1 MTIGFQCNVMVIL
14 LVNMCLPLLTIAA
27 FEETASATIQ
37 VEDFRGR
44 QLNFEAPVRRIV
56 CLLDSALT
64 GLYMLEAEQ
73 NVVGVSMTAYTGS
86 SAPYYAAMDSRIR
99 EKSLP
104 VVSNSAA
111 GSLERILALKPELV
125 IAFSLN
131 KEIIA
136 ALEERGVAV
145 FGVFIE
151 KVEDIYKEVLAM
163 GEMTGKASR
172 ARELVTFTRRQLS
185 FIRERTQTVPIAQ
198 RPNTYFMWAKGEMDS
213 GGRKS
218 IVQELLDLTGAVNIC
233 GRINQEH
240 VVISM
245 EHLLVA
251 NPEVVIMWFNEL
263 MDPEDI
269 STKPVWKMLSASKN
283 HRIHEIP
290 DLFCCDLWTLN
301 FQYTVMLMA
310 NWCHPELFNELD
322 LKQEAQTIFQKLYD
336 VKLSDNPIAH
346 DWHRTGSGL

>member
-1 MTIGFQCNVMVIL
+1 MVIL
-14 LVNMCLPLLTIAA
+14 LVSMCLPRLALAA
-27 FEETASATIQ
+27 FEGTATTKIQ

-44 QLNFEAPVRRIV
+44 RLNFEAPVKRIV

-86 SAPYYAAMDSRIR
+86 SAPYYTAMDSRIR

-104 VVSNSAA
+104 VVSNAA
-111 GSLERILALKPELV
+111 AVSLERILALKPELV
-125 IAFSLN
+125 ITFSLN

-151 KVEDIYKEVLAM
+151 KVEDIYKEVLAL
-163 GEMTGKASR
+163 GEMTGNAPR
-172 ARELVTFTRRQLS
+172 ARELVAFSRRQVAL
-185 FIRERTQTVPIAQ
+185 IREKTGAVSIDRWPD
-198 RPNTYFMWAKGEMDS
+198 TYFMWAKGEMDS

-218 IVQELLDLTGAVNIC
+218 IVQELLNISGAVNIC
-233 GRINQEH
+233 GHINQEH

-245 EHLLVA
+245 EQLLVA
-251 NPEVVIMWFNEL
+251 NPSIIIMWFNEL
-263 MDPEDI
+263 MDPVDI
-269 STKPVWKMLSASKN
+269 STKPAWKILTASRN
-283 HRIHEIP
+283 HRIYEIP

-310 NWCHPELFNELD
+310 TWCHPELFNELD
-322 LKQEAQTIFQKLYD
+322 LEREAQTIFQRLYG
-336 VKLSDNPIAH
+336 VKLPDNLIAPG
-346 DWHRTGSGL
+346 WHRTGSGL

>member
-1 MTIGFQCNVMVIL
+1 MHLLLRCNLIVVL
-14 LVNMCLPLLTIAA
+14 LVSLGLPQLPVAA
-27 FEETASATIQ
+27 FEGTAQAKIQ

-44 QLNFEAPVRRIV
+44 RLEFAAPVQRIV

-64 GLYMLEAEQ
+64 GLYMLQAEQ

-86 SAPYYAAMDSRIR
+86 SAPYYAVMDSRIR

-104 VVSNSAA
+104 VVSNSAT

-125 IAFSLN
+125 ITFSLS

-136 ALEERGVAV
+136 ALEERDVPV

-151 KVEDIYKEVLAM
+151 HVEDIYKEVLAL
-163 GEMTGKASR
+163 GEMTGNASR
-172 ARELVTFTRRQLS
+172 AEELVAFSRRQIAR
-185 FIRERTQTVPIAQ
+185 IRERTGAVPVDQ
-198 RPNTYFMWAKGEMDS
+198 WPGTYFMWAKGEMDS

-218 IVQELLDLTGAVNIC
+218 IVQELLDISGTVNIC
-233 GRINQEH
+233 GHINQEH

-251 NPEVVIMWFNEL
+251 NPEIIIMWFNDL
-263 MDPEDI
+263 INPADI
-269 STKPVWKMLSASKN
+269 IEKPAWKVLSASRN
-283 HRIHEIP
+283 HRVYEIP

-301 FQYTVMLMA
+301 FQYSVMLIA
-310 NWCHPELFNELD
+310 TWCHPELFDGMD
-322 LKQEAQTIFQKLYD
+322 LRRETQAIFQKLYGA
-336 VKLSDNPIAH
+336 KLPDNLIAVGRH
-346 DWHRTGSGL
+346 QSGSGL